1 MRDEERMLLV
11 YVAGPYSG
19 PSVLTVLGNMG
30 DGDRAARL
38 VFQAGFAPFCPW
50 HDASYYMGM
59 SRRERANLDVEFFQR
74 QSMRFLEAADVV
86 LLLDTWERSSGARAE
101 KERAEELGIPCVVL
115 SAHALAYGIV
125 DWVRGTI
132 KKAFAGRTLA

>member
-115 SAHALAYGIV
+115 DEETLKHGDV
-125 DWVRGTI
+125 
-132 KKAFAGRTLA
+132 AGVQELIEGAVV